1 MSLHNYVININYILK
16 KTVLLYFPPIRTFFK
31 FIYEL
36 ILSSFFIYAFSMEG
50 LVCMPNNIGSNIAAE
65 RRKQNMTQE
74 QLAEA
79 SDITINYLSKVERG
93 ASKQV
98 SAITLSSIAKA
109 LNVSIDS
116 LINKENSKNLREIGP
131 KQQQLKSYLNS
142 LNYTDRENLS
152 DHILK
157 ILTFHQ

>member
-1 MSLHNYVININYILK
+1 MSLHNYVINTNYILK
-16 KTVLLYFPPIRTFFK
+16 KTALLFFPPISTFFK

-36 ILSSFFIYAFSMEG
+36 ILSNFFIYAFSMEG
-50 LVCMPNNIGSNIAAE
+50 LVCMPNNIGSNIAVE

-116 LINKENSKNLREIGP
+116 LINKDNSKNLREIGP
-131 KQQQLKSYLNS
+131 KQRQLESYLNS